1 MIRMSE
7 ADWKRFRQVR
17 ELALERFC
25 QRVLDEC
32 QAISADS
39 SRSAY
44 DRYLAIYELMQE
56 RDQAMANGFDAPRRS
71 TAVIQLSILRSL
83 DLVTPEEVAQFSPP
97 IQAATTTGL

>member
-1 MIRMSE
+1 MPE

-17 ELALERFC
+17 ESALERLC
-25 QRVLDEC
+25 QRVLEEC
-32 QAISADS
+32 QAISADP

-44 DRYLAIYELMQE
+44 DRYLAIYELIHE
-56 RDQAMANGFDAPRRS
+56 RDRDIANGFNNPRRS

-97 IQAATTTGL
+97 IQAATTIGL